1 MPQAA
6 PATAPA
12 PAPTPAPNAITPA
25 ASDILNPPPMTFE
38 QAQSEKVRYLSDP
51 ALREAVQRG
60 DLEHSKKWRE
70 INKALVQINAPE
82 AEARE
87 YAARQAAL
95 APLKM
100 TAGPM
105 DPLFWDG
112 VATRAHVL
120 ISERETALQTWAAC
134 MRDRAWVDR
143 CVSGGMEENALKMRI
158 VGILAAPVGTPEQV
172 ERDRLA
178 GLKRVGISK

>member
-1 MPQAA
+1 MTDTAA
-6 PATAPA
+6 VTTALGDVTAPA
-12 PAPTPAPNAITPA
+12 V
-25 ASDILNPPPMTFE
+25 SDLLVPPPAMTVE
-38 QAQSEKVRYLSDP
+38 QAQARRVQFIADP
-51 ALREAVQRG
+51 ALREGVVRG
-60 DLEHSKKWRE
+60 DPKIVDEWKK
-70 INKALVQINAPE
+70 INSALVPKLDAPD

-112 VATRAHVL
+112 VATRAHVSL
-120 ISERETALQTWAAC
+120 AERETALQTWAAC
-134 MRDRAWVDR
+134 KRDAAWVAR
-143 CVSGGMEENALKMRI
+143 CVAGGMEENALKMRI
-158 VGILAAPVGTPEQV
+158 VGILAAPVGTPELV

-178 GLKRVGISK
+178 GLKRVGIK